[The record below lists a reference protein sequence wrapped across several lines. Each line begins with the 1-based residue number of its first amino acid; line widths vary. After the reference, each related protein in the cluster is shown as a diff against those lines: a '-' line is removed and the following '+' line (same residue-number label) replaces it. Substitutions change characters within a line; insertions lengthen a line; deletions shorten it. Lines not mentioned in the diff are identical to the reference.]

1 MSLALDTGL
10 RAALLTAVLA
20 LAACGGSDDEPA
32 APPAP
37 AVPASTVA
45 PFALPGPNAV
55 GCSNVAQDFT
65 RVSSPDEALA
75 TWEASPASSGNAR
88 SVADLLVDP
97 ANVLT
102 ASITAPNDRTLF
114 GRFAGE
120 RVNSTLLVCY
130 PTAANNPRT
139 NYALPTGETVPHM
152 HTGAEGPLF
161 ADERVRYPV
170 LAFSHGLRGSPLAPE
185 YLQAIKVFASH
196 GYVVIA
202 PFHGDPRFINLSLS
216 DFGDVLRLLG
226 DLPNFLAA
234 QTQRPL
240 SVSAALD
247 LVLAHPQWRDHLD
260 ATQIGGFGASLGG
273 ETMLLLA
280 GAGLSASTDLT
291 PQRITLDARLKAAVG
306 YVPYFGQ
313 PSLPAFGRDQR
324 GLESV
329 TLPFLAI
336 AGTADTTAPIAVTA
350 DGMRRLPGRRALVAL
365 EAVTHR
371 FDVPS
376 AGDIYTWSLIFLD
389 AEVRG
394 NAAARATL
402 ASLRSVSGGGDD
414 RVVIPYNSGGGGQGS

>member
-1 MSLALDTGL
+1 
-10 RAALLTAVLA
+10 
-20 LAACGGSDDEPA
+20 
-32 APPAP
+32 
-37 AVPASTVA
+37 
-45 PFALPGPNAV
+45 
-55 GCSNVAQDFT
+55 
-65 RVSSPDEALA
+65 
-75 TWEASPASSGNAR
+75 
-88 SVADLLVDP
+88 VADLLVDP

-120 RVNSTLLVCY
+120 RVSSTLLVCY
-130 PTAANNPRT
+130 PTAAGNPRP
-139 NYALPTGETVPHM
+139 NYPLPTGETVPHM
-152 HTGAEGPLF
+152 HTGADAPLF
-161 ADERVRYPV
+161 ADERARYPV

-202 PFHGDPRFINLSLS
+202 PFHGDPRFINLSID
-216 DFGDVLRLLG
+216 DFGDAVRLLG

-280 GAGLSASTDLT
+280 GAGLSASIDLT
-291 PQRITLDARLKAAVG
+291 PQRITLDPRLKAAVG

-313 PSLPAFGRDQR
+313 PALPAFGRDQR
-324 GLESV
+324 GLQSV

-336 AGTADTTAPIAVTA
+336 GGTEDRTAPLAVTT
-350 DGMRRLPGRRALVAL
+350 DGMRQLPGRRALVAL
-365 EAVTHR
+365 GGVTHR

-376 AGDIYTWSLIFLD
+376 AADIYTWSLIFLD

-394 NAAARATL
+394 SAAARATL
-402 ASLRSVSGGGDD
+402 ASMRSVTGGGDD
-414 RVVIPYNSGGGGQGS
+414 RVVIPYNGG